1 MGLAEAQA
9 FYDMTNA
16 VANADVRWLTAQEM
30 RARVAEAGAG
40 EAASPASGAGI
51 AYLDLDPR
59 FP

>member
-30 RARVAEAGAG
+30 RVRVTEAEAGK
-40 EAASPASGAGI
+40 AASPASGPGI